1 MFHELRNHNNLLL
14 LYMIPLVLLV
24 LFVSFVL
31 LDMLFFWVNG
41 PFLNKIIRGVQGKT
55 SQIRIGGAL
64 LCYVALTLLMYFTLS
79 LDYLKTFGLGAGIY
93 AVYEGTNY
101 AIFEKWPLQMV
112 VMDTVWGGILF
123 VLVKAI
129 YKGLK
134 KLKPLKPLMVV

>member
-1 MFHELRNHNNLLL
+1 MLSV
-14 LYMIPLVLLV
+14 VLLV

-31 LDMLFFWVNG
+31 LDLLFFWVNAS
-41 PFLNKIIRGVQGKT
+41 FLNKVIRQVQGKS
-55 SQIRIGGAL
+55 SQVRIGGAI

-79 LDYLKTFGLGAGIY
+79 LDYLKTFGLGVGIY

-112 VMDTVWGGILF
+112 LMDTIWGGLLF

-129 YKGLK
+129 YRGLQKLTPIK
-134 KLKPLKPLMVV
+134 KLMKV

>member
-1 MFHELRNHNNLLL
+1 MLPFV
-14 LYMIPLVLLV
+14 LVV

-31 LDMLFFWVNG
+31 LDLLFFWVNAS
-41 PFLNKIIRGVQGKT
+41 FLSKTIRNVQGK
-55 SQIRIGGAL
+55 SSDVRLSGAV

-79 LDYLKTFGLGAGIY
+79 LDYLKTFGLGVGVY

-112 VMDTVWGGILF
+112 VMDTIWGGLLF

-129 YKGLK
+129 YHGLK
-134 KLKPLKPLMVV
+134 KLSPIKKLMTI

>member
-1 MFHELRNHNNLLL
+1 
-14 LYMIPLVLLV
+14 MIPLVLLV
-24 LFVSFVL
+24 LFLSFIL
-31 LDMLFFWVNG
+31 LDLVFFWVNQA
-41 PFLNKIIRGVQGKT
+41 FLNKTIRGVQGKM
-55 SQIRIGGAL
+55 SQVRVGGAI

-123 VLVKAI
+123 VLVKFI
-129 YKGLK
+129 YQNLK
-134 KLKPLKPLMVV
+134 KLTPLKKLMSI